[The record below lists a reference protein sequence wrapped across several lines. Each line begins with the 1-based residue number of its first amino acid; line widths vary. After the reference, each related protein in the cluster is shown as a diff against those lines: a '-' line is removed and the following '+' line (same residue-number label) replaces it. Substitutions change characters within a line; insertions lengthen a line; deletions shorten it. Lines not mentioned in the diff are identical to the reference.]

1 MESAKMTKLGNELI
15 EAMQEAL
22 AYAKGEIEP
31 TRVHH
36 VEVPAAPD
44 TRAIRKSLGLSREKF
59 AARFHLSP
67 RTVQEWE
74 QGRRRPD
81 RAVAAYLTVIARDPD
96 AVVNALEG

>member
-1 MESAKMTKLGNELI
+1 MTKLGNELI

-22 AYAKGEIEP
+22 AFAKGDIEP
-31 TRVHH
+31 SRIHQI
-36 VEVPAAPD
+36 EVASAPD

-81 RAVAAYLTVIARDPD
+81 RAVAAYLTVIARDPE
-96 AVVNALEG
+96 AVVKALAG